1 MWSWLGSWELRT
13 RKEQGAN
20 TCEGNINTLR
30 RNDSHDWIR
39 FREKEC
45 FQRKKEYREKGSR
58 YIAQKKDREDIHY
71 TGTEIETETE
81 SKTEKERET
90 ETERQSKRKKEHY
103 IPKVI
108 YTQYGLQRTNS
119 FDTAS
124 SICFGSSRGREE
136 ERVKSIASSMY
147 NEVFQLGAHKNEIN
161 FPIK

>member
-1 MWSWLGSWELRT
+1 MLTGKERIS
-13 RKEQGAN
+13 RK
-20 TCEGNINTLR
+20 R
-30 RNDSHDWIR
+30 KSK
-39 FREKEC
+39 REDKQHKNKE
-45 FQRKKEYREKGSR
+45 RK
-58 YIAQKKDREDIHY
+58 DIHY
-71 TGTEIETETE
+71 TGTEVE
-81 SKTEKERET
+81 TEKERGT

-136 ERVKSIASSMY
+136 ERVKSIASLMY